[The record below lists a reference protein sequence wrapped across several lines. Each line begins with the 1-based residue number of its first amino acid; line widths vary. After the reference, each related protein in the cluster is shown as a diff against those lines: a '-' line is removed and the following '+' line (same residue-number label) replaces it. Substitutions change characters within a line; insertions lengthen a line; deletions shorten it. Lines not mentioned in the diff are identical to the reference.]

1 MKNSKR
7 FCGLFCVN
15 LLLILFFTCGLVLS
29 VTSALSLV
37 NINGIGE
44 FNLVI
49 LTPDESDY
57 DGILEFY
64 DPNSETLTISVR
76 ADSSTKSSSTYPSS
90 VEIPSKIR
98 VSGETYTVTKVGL
111 RDFSQCSR
119 LTSITIPS
127 SVTSIGS
134 GAFSECSALK
144 SITVDSAN
152 TTYYSYENGV
162 YTADSNTL
170 IIGCKNTII
179 KEGTTAIGGSA
190 FYGCSSL
197 TSITIPSSV
206 TSIGGSAF
214 SYCSKLTSIEIPSSV
229 TSIRSRAFSNCSA
242 LKSITVDSAN
252 TTYYSYENGVYTADS
267 NTLIIGCKNTIIK
280 EGTTVI
286 GNSAFSGHFGLT
298 SITIPSSVTSIGGN
312 AFSYCSKLTSIS
324 IPEGVTSIGEYA
336 FYGCSR
342 LTSVNFENTSGWK
355 AGSKSISSTNLA
367 NQSTAATYLSS
378 TYRDETWTR
387 S

>member
-206 TSIGGSAF
+206 TSIGG
-214 SYCSKLTSIEIPSSV
+214 
-229 TSIRSRAFSNCSA
+229 
-242 LKSITVDSAN
+242 
-252 TTYYSYENGVYTADS
+252 
-267 NTLIIGCKNTIIK
+267 
-280 EGTTVI
+280 
-286 GNSAFSGHFGLT
+286 
-298 SITIPSSVTSIGGN
+298 N

>member
-1 MKNSKR
+1 MCSE
-7 FCGLFCVN
+7 LA
-15 LLLILFFTCGLVLS
+15 S
-29 VTSALSLV
+29 VSLGT
-37 NINGIGE
+37 GI
-44 FNLVI
+44 
-49 LTPDESDY
+49 
-57 DGILEFY
+57 
-64 DPNSETLTISVR
+64 LTISGFCF
-76 ADSSTKSSSTYPSS
+76 
-90 VEIPSKIR
+90 EFCSK
-98 VSGETYTVTKVGL
+98 
-111 RDFSQCSR
+111 
-119 LTSITIPS
+119 LTSIEIPS

-190 FYGCSSL
+190 FYGCSS
-197 TSITIPSSV
+197 
-206 TSIGGSAF
+206 
-214 SYCSKLTSIEIPSSV
+214 
-229 TSIRSRAFSNCSA
+229 
-242 LKSITVDSAN
+242 
-252 TTYYSYENGVYTADS
+252 
-267 NTLIIGCKNTIIK
+267 
-280 EGTTVI
+280 
-286 GNSAFSGHFGLT
+286 LT